1 MKQEYQGGYAGMI
14 GLMIGVAIMAFL
26 FAKVYLTPK
35 EQPAELKAAQ
45 PLTASGTMPVT
56 EIEQMHADVDAA
68 NATRELLNKQNEAT
82 NQIILE

>member
-1 MKQEYQGGYAGMI
+1 MI
-14 GLMIGVAIMAFL
+14 GLLIGVAIMALL

-45 PLTASGTMPVT
+45 PLTASGTVPAT

-68 NATRELLNKQNEAT
+68 NATRDLLNKQNEAT
-82 NQIILE
+82 NNIILE